1 MSEPDINF
9 HDLTFQEQ
17 LEAFAVF
24 NIKAEIVKNEDSEI
38 LIEIKLK
45 YEGAKKA
52 LAKVLKPRETKKIQ
66 LTGLALVV
74 FRKLVDEK
82 YNIRDLIYWLQNNYK
97 LSFFEARNL
106 IVQFTG
112 ELMKKGVIV
121 IEK

>member
-1 MSEPDINF
+1 MSDPDINF
-9 HDLTFQEQ
+9 HELTFEEQ
-17 LEAFAVF
+17 LEAIAVF
-24 NIKAEIVKNEDSEI
+24 NNKAEIVKNEDSEM

-66 LTGLALVV
+66 LTGLALLV
-74 FRKLVDEK
+74 FRKLVEEK
-82 YNIRDLIYWLQNNYK
+82 YNIRNLVYWLQDTYK

-112 ELMKKGVIV
+112 ELMKKGIIV